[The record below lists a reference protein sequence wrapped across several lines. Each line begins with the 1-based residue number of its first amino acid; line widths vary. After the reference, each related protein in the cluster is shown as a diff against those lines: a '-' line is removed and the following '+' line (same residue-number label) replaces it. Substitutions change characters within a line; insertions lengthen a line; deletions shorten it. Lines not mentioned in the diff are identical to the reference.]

1 MKGTQVAALS
11 VFALSYGAIVSGRVH
26 RTIAAIAGAAVM
38 GLVVLRGQELT
49 EAVDWETILFVF
61 GMMVVIGTMERG
73 GAFRWLGLHAA
84 RVARLEPLRL
94 FVVLP
99 VLAALLS
106 AFVDS
111 ITVMLFL
118 AALTIEVGRIAR
130 LRPLPLL
137 ITEITAANIGGAAT
151 MVGDPPNVI
160 LGTHF
165 GLSFGDFALGTGP
178 FALVGVVVNTAFL
191 AFVFRR
197 DIRSARASFAENPND
212 RIRALALLDPSAAIR
227 DRGLFTIG
235 WISLGV
241 VVVLLMTHGITD
253 WSVGAIGAGAASFVL
268 VLGGPRHRMP
278 AILESIDWSTLA
290 FFGGLFLLVGGLE
303 RSGALESLAEAILG
317 LGGGLAVVL
326 TIVLWV
332 SALGSAIVDNVPFAA
347 TLAPVIGHLSAAGLP
362 LEPLVWAGALGADI
376 GGNATPIGAAANVI
390 GITTYERS
398 TGERVKWGEYLRA
411 AVPATVV
418 TLAVLYVLLLALHA

>member
-26 RTIAAIAGAAVM
+26 RTIAAIVGAAVM
-38 GLVVLRGQELT
+38 ALLVLRGEAIA
-49 EAVDWETILFVF
+49 EAVDWQTILFIF

-84 RVARLEPLRL
+84 RFARLEPLRL

-99 VLAALLS
+99 VLAAALS

-118 AALTIEVGRIAR
+118 AALTIEVARIAR

-137 ITEITAANIGGAAT
+137 IAEITAANIGGAAT
-151 MVGDPPNVI
+151 LVGDPPNVI

-165 GLSFGDFALGTGP
+165 GLSFGDFVLGTGP
-178 FALVGVVVNTAFL
+178 LALVGVVVNTAFL
-191 AFVFRR
+191 AFFFRR
-197 DIRSARASFAENPND
+197 DIAAAKAAFAERPND
-212 RIRALALLDPSAAIR
+212 RVRALALLDPASAIR
-227 DRGLFTIG
+227 DRGLFAIG

-241 VVVLLMTHGITD
+241 VVALLVSHGITG
-253 WSVGAIGAGAASFVL
+253 WSVGAIGVGAASLVL

-290 FFGGLFLLVGGLE
+290 FFGALFLLVGGLE
-303 RSGALESLAEAILG
+303 RSGALEALAGRILD
-317 LGGGLAVVL
+317 LGGGTAVAL
-326 TIVLWV
+326 SIVFWV
-332 SALGSAIVDNVPFAA
+332 AALGSAIVDNVPFAA
-347 TLAPVIGHLSAAGLP
+347 TLAPVIGHLAASGLP
-362 LEPLVWAGALGADI
+362 LKPLVWAGALGTDI

-390 GITTYERS
+390 GISTYERS
-398 TGERVKWGEYLRA
+398 TGERVRWGEYLRA
-411 AVPATVV
+411 ALPATAL
-418 TLAVLYVLLLALHA
+418 TLSVLYVLLLLRDG